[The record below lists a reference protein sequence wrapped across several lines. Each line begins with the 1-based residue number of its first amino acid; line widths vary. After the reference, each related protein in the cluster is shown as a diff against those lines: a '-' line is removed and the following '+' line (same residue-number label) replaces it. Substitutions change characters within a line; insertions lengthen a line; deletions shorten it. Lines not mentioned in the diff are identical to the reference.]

1 MIFRSSLLI
10 MPIISAILASGLP
23 AIAQPATAQPQ
34 ICPAFARDVD
44 AIVKHPK
51 FRHAQFGILIQDSKP
66 NTLYAHNAERLLIP
80 ASNAKILT
88 TAAALRSLPLNFTVK
103 TSLYDLGNGEFQLV
117 GQGDPTLQDQH
128 LQQLA
133 KSLIDRK
140 IKQIKTLFLDDR
152 YYGKDWV
159 NPSWEWEDIQADYA
173 PPISGLILNENA
185 IGLTLTPAAI
195 GQSLVVKWNDP
206 ENAKNY
212 RVENLT
218 KTVAIDQPEFVAIAQ
233 PEPGV
238 VLVTG
243 QLRIGAEAEPV
254 GISVQKPTQLFADR
268 LRRIFESVGIVV
280 GAIEPVGTGERLV
293 GIASRNGNP
302 PKSPLGRG
310 TSEPPIS
317 SSVVPSPILSPLPKG
332 ARGIATITSP
342 PLSDWIQETNQVSNN
357 LYAESL
363 LRQLGTSDQ
372 NPMGEGFTSDRGLAV
387 LNQTLTKMGVDPNS
401 YKLVDGSGLARRNW
415 VSAEAIVQVLQAMKD
430 DQTFRRSLPSSIA
443 GGNLNKRFKNTAA
456 EGIVSAKTG
465 YLTGAIGLSGYVT
478 RPDIQPIFFSILL
491 NHATVP
497 LAEQMKAVDAI
508 VVRLANL
515 KSCE

>member
-1 MIFRSSLLI
+1 MIHRSMLLI
-10 MPIISAILASGLP
+10 MPLIGSMALSELP
-23 AIAQPATAQPQ
+23 AQAQT
-34 ICPAFARDVD
+34 CPALVRDVD
-44 AIVKHPK
+44 AIVNQPQ
-51 FRHAQFGILIQDSKP
+51 FRRAQFGVLIQD
-66 NTLYAHNAERLLIP
+66 NNAVTLYAHNSERLLIP

-103 TSLYDLGNGEFQLV
+103 TSVYDLGNGEFQLV

-133 KSLIDRK
+133 KSLTDRK

-159 NPSWEWEDIQADYA
+159 NQSWEWEDIQADYA

-185 IGLTLTPAAI
+185 IGLTLTPTTV
-195 GQSLVVKWNDP
+195 GQSLVIKWNDP

-218 KTVAIDQPEFVAIAQ
+218 QTVAIDQPEFVAIAQ
-233 PEPGV
+233 PELGV
-238 VLVTG
+238 VRVTG
-243 QLRIGAEAEPV
+243 QLRIGADAESV
-254 GISVQKPTQLFADR
+254 GISVQKPTQYFADR
-268 LRRIFESVGIVV
+268 LRRVFESVGIVV
-280 GAIEPVGTGERLV
+280 GAIEPVGTGGGR
-293 GIASRNGNP
+293 IDP
-302 PKSPLGRG
+302 PKSPLVRG

-372 NPMGEGFTSDRGLAV
+372 SPMGDGFTVDRGLAV

-401 YKLVDGSGLARRNW
+401 YKLVDGSGLARRDW

-456 EGIVSAKTG
+456 EGVVSAKTG

-478 RPDIQPIFFSILL
+478 PKDSQPMMFSILL
-491 NHATVP
+491 NHATTP
-497 LAEQMKAVDAI
+497 LSEQMKAVDAI
-508 VVRLANL
+508 VIRLANL
-515 KSCE
+515 KDCSSPRIGG

>member
-1 MIFRSSLLI
+1 MICRSSLLI

-23 AIAQPATAQPQ
+23 AIAQPQT
-34 ICPAFARDVD
+34 CPALVRDVD

-103 TSLYDLGNGEFQLV
+103 TTLYDLGNGEFQLV
-117 GQGDPTLQDQH
+117 GQGDPTFQDQH

-140 IKQIKTLFLDDR
+140 VKQIKTLFLDDR
-152 YYGKDWV
+152 YYGNNWI

-185 IGLTLTPAAI
+185 IGLTLTPTTI

-233 PEPGV
+233 PEPSV
-238 VLVTG
+238 VRVTG
-243 QLRIGAEAEPV
+243 QLRVGGEAEPV

-280 GAIEPVGTGERLV
+280 GDI
-293 GIASRNGNP
+293 NP
-302 PKSPLGRG
+302 IRSPL
-310 TSEPPIS
+310 S
-317 SSVVPSPILSPLPKG
+317 KG
-332 ARGIATITSP
+332 ARGIGSPIATITSP
-342 PLSDWIQETNQVSNN
+342 PLSDWIQETNQSSNN

-372 NPMGEGFTSDRGLAV
+372 KTMGDGFTADRGLAV
-387 LNQTLTKMGVDPNS
+387 LTQTLTKMGVDPNS
-401 YKLVDGSGLARRNW
+401 YKLVDGSGLARRDW

-478 RPDIQPIFFSILL
+478 RPDIQPMFFSILL

-497 LAEQMKAVDAI
+497 LNEQMKAVDAI
-508 VVRLANL
+508 VIRLANL
-515 KSCE
+515 KSCA

>member
-1 MIFRSSLLI
+1 MIHRSSLLI
-10 MPIISAILASGLP
+10 MPLIGSMALSALP
-23 AIAQPATAQPQ
+23 TQAQT
-34 ICPAFARDVD
+34 CPAFAREVD

-133 KSLIDRK
+133 KSLADRN

-152 YYGKDWV
+152 YYGKDWI

-185 IGLTLTPAAI
+185 IGLTLTPRSI
-195 GQSLVVKWNDP
+195 GQSLIVEWNDP
-206 ENAKNY
+206 ENAKNH

-218 KTVAIDQPEFVAIAQ
+218 KTVAIDQPEFVTIAQ

-238 VLVTG
+238 VRVTG

-268 LRRIFESVGIVV
+268 LRRVFESVGIMV
-280 GAIEPVGTGERLV
+280 GDI
-293 GIASRNGNP
+293 NP
-302 PKSPLGRG
+302 IR
-310 TSEPPIS
+310 
-317 SSVVPSPILSPLPKG
+317 SPLPKG
-332 ARGIATITSP
+332 ARGIATIISP

-357 LYAESL
+357 LYAETI
-363 LRQLGTSDQ
+363 LRQLGTADQ
-372 NPMGEGFTSDRGLAV
+372 KPLGDGFTSDRGLAI

-430 DQTFRRSLPSSIA
+430 DEIFRRSLPSSIA
-443 GGNLNKRFKNTAA
+443 GGNLNKRFKNTPA

-478 RPDIQPIFFSILL
+478 RPDIQPMFFSILL

-497 LAEQMKAVDAI
+497 LPEQMKAVDAI
-508 VVRLANL
+508 VIRLASF